1 MYVVVRGDL
10 PSLSYMAV
18 QAAHA
23 LTKFIYEHP
32 TRARSWFSDSETL
45 VFLRAPD
52 ADALRS
58 LMLKLDDAAVQFS
71 VFYEEDLPMDKLTA
85 VAVAPEGAKLLR
97 RYPLL

>member
-1 MYVVVRGDL
+1 MVVRGDL

-23 LTKFIYEHP
+23 LTEFIYQYP
-32 TRARSWFSDSETL
+32 ARAERWYNDSETL

-52 ADALRS
+52 ADALQS
-58 LMLKLDDAAVQFS
+58 LIFKLDDAAVQFS
-71 VFYEEDLPMDKLTA
+71 VFYEEDLPVDKLTA